1 MQRVMEQENLKE
13 TVTKNLRKEVK
24 QLFSRRELALL
35 YQGQV
40 GILEIL
46 EAQTRAVL
54 GQIEVWAAL
63 KDK

>member
-1 MQRVMEQENLKE
+1 MIMQRVMQQENLKE
-13 TVTKNLRKEVK
+13 TVIKNLRKEVK

-54 GQIEVWAAL
+54 GLIEV
-63 KDK
+63 

>member
-1 MQRVMEQENLKE
+1 MQRVMQQENLKE

>member
-1 MQRVMEQENLKE
+1 MQRVMQQENLKE
-13 TVTKNLRKEVK
+13 TVIKNLRKEVK

-54 GQIEVWAAL
+54 GQIEV
-63 KDK
+63 

>member
-1 MQRVMEQENLKE
+1 MQRVMQQENLKE
-13 TVTKNLRKEVK
+13 TVIKNLRKEVK

-35 YQGQV
+35 FQGQV

-54 GQIEVWAAL
+54 GQIEV
-63 KDK
+63 

>member
-1 MQRVMEQENLKE
+1 MKRVMQQENLKE
-13 TVTKNLRKEVK
+13 TGIKNLRKEVK

-54 GQIEVWAAL
+54 GLIEV
-63 KDK
+63 

>member
-1 MQRVMEQENLKE
+1 MIMQRVMQQENLKE
-13 TVTKNLRKEVK
+13 TVIKNLRKEVK

-35 YQGQV
+35 FQGQV

-54 GQIEVWAAL
+54 GQIEV
-63 KDK
+63 

>member
-1 MQRVMEQENLKE
+1 MIMQRVMQQENLKE
-13 TVTKNLRKEVK
+13 TVIKNLRKEVK

-54 GQIEVWAAL
+54 GQIEV
-63 KDK
+63 